1 MSGGIIEPIGDD
13 EGIRIN
19 NRFFR
24 GGSSFRGFDVAGLGP
39 RVIRREVDNETG
51 ETVNVRRL
59 NALGGKAYYQG
70 TLELTVPNFLPDEYG
85 IDTALFVEAGSV
97 GLLDDFD
104 IDPARIVG
112 TSSGNNTTT
121 VELTKDAMGLRASA
135 GLSVG
140 WDSPFG
146 PIRFDFSQIL
156 RKEEYDRTETFRF
169 STSTR
174 F

>member
-1 MSGGIIEPIGDD
+1 
-13 EGIRIN
+13 IN

-39 RVIRREVDNETG
+39 RIISRVVDPDTG
-51 ETVNVRRL
+51 EVVATRRGSAQGGTV
-59 NALGGKAYYQG
+59 YYQG
-70 TLELTVPNFLPDEYG
+70 TAELTLPNFLPEEYG
-85 IDTALFVEAGSV
+85 INSALFIDAGSV
-97 GLLDDFD
+97 GLLDEVDTDPTVFT
-104 IDPARIVG
+104 IDAQTGFPAARV
-112 TSSGNNTTT
+112 
-121 VELTKDAMGLRASA
+121 TKTALSLRAAA
-135 GLSVG
+135 GLSVF

-156 RKEEYDRTETFRF
+156 LSEDYDRTETFRF